1 MEISQKTVLITGGG
15 SGIGKE
21 TAKLLSAKGTR
32 VLIIG
37 RNGEKLAQAAAGL
50 TNVSTFQADITKAE
64 DVLSL
69 VNKIKA
75 EYGDLSV
82 VINNAAAA
90 NVYKHSA
97 ESGSY
102 EKAAEEIN
110 TNYLSVIRLNEA
122 LLPVLKQQL
131 EAAIVNVTSLVAF
144 APVTVIPT
152 YSDTKAALHSY
163 TLTLRHTLAIDTAVK
178 VFELMPPLV
187 NTEFSKEIGGET
199 NGMPSHEVAQALIDG
214 IEQDVQEIHVGQTKD
229 FRAFFFSNPTEAFET
244 LNQA

>member
-1 MEISQKTVLITGGG
+1 MNISKKTVLITGGG
-15 SGIGKE
+15 SGIGHE
-21 TAKLLSAKGTR
+21 TAKLLSAKGNK

-37 RNGEKLAQAAAGL
+37 RNGGKLERAANGL
-50 TNVSTFQADITKAE
+50 PGVSTFEADITKKE
-64 DVLSL
+64 DVIRLIE
-69 VNKIKA
+69 KIKTDYA
-75 EYGDLSV
+75 DLSV

-90 NVYKHSA
+90 NVYKHSN
-97 ESGSY
+97 ESDSF
-102 EKAAEEIN
+102 EKASEEIN

-122 LLPVLKQQL
+122 LLPLLKSRQ

-163 TLTLRHTLAIDTAVK
+163 TLTLRHTLAIDSSIK

-187 NTEFSKEIGGET
+187 NTEFSKEIGGEA
-199 NGMPSHEVAQALIDG
+199 NGMPSHEVAQALVDG
-214 IEQDVQEIHVGQTKD
+214 IENDVFEIHVGQTKD
-229 FRAFFFSNPTEAFET
+229 FREFFFSNPAEAFAT